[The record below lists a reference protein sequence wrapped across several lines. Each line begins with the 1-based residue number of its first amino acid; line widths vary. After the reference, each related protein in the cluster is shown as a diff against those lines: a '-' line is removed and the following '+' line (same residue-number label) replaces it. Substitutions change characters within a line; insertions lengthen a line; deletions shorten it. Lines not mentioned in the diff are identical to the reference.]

1 MLSCILKQHISS
13 WKFRWTCGR
22 PALQISFHQNILA
35 IILSSIINVTCWTAN
50 RNPNNRI
57 NWMLCSRVTSPT
69 WITDNLSK
77 VTQHLEPQL
86 IKATFF
92 FPLLSGISINFSGE
106 WSSSRL
112 IFSRTLNISV
122 LVFVIGINNQTWAYS
137 PAAKYISY
145 FFQTELKYTCLV
157 LGHNTNCELWYTCLI
172 SWYPQWHGQKKKR
185 ETGDQKFLLVYLG
198 I

>member
-1 MLSCILKQHISS
+1 ML
-13 WKFRWTCGR
+13 
-22 PALQISFHQNILA
+22 
-35 IILSSIINVTCWTAN
+35 
-50 RNPNNRI
+50 
-57 NWMLCSRVTSPT
+57 MTSPT
-69 WITDNLSK
+69 WITDNLST

-92 FPLLSGISINFSGE
+92 FSLLSGISINFSGE
-106 WSSSRL
+106 WSSSTL

-185 ETGDQKFLLVYLG
+185 NWRPKIPAGVPWHIKVHARLQCIRHFIKFLLCTKVLMAEHLNLHQ
-198 I
+198 

>member
-92 FPLLSGISINFSGE
+92 SLLSGISINFSGE
-106 WSSSRL
+106 WSSSTL
-112 IFSRTLNISV
+112 I
-122 LVFVIGINNQTWAYS
+122 INNQTWAYS

-157 LGHNTNCELWYTCLI
+157 LGHNTNCELWDTGLI
-172 SWYPQWHGQKKKR
+172 SWYPQWHGQKKR
-185 ETGDQKFLLVYLG
+185 EKLETKNSCWCTLAYKSSCT
-198 I
+198 IAMY